1 MLLMSLSCNYYSV
14 YCYKAKPE
22 GSTSTSDYLRV
33 PLANSFHYK
42 SLSHVSSKWCKVNCT
57 MCFCLESSCCV
68 RCLCTPCSCLILCL
82 FSQLQPMHG
91 VHSRGPDRQVTF
103 GQTCLS
109 GLSVQCRN
117 TQSCIFFLLIGRTK
131 SWIWKWVKGNVDLVF
146 FLVKGSTSLH
156 LITLHTPKLNHIM
169 AAAPI
174 SALCMVC

>member
-68 RCLCTPCSCLILCL
+68 RCLCTPCSCLTLCL
-82 FSQLQPMHG
+82 FSQLQSMHG

-117 TQSCIFFLLIGRTK
+117 TQSCIFFVN
-131 SWIWKWVKGNVDLVF
+131 WKDKELNLKVSEGECRFSVF
-146 FLVKGSTSLH
+146 FVKGSTSLH